1 MIDTRKQRRSRERF
15 AWIGIGA
22 ALVGLL
28 FIVLIPTDVFAQAG
42 AQNRRGESERALEM
56 FSQVFRFVQDNYVDE
71 VEAEELIQGA
81 LDGMFKS
88 LGDPH
93 SKYLSAE
100 EMRGLSDTTSGQ
112 FGGVG
117 MYISKQPDTGNGTP
131 AYVEV
136 VSPIEGTPAYFAGV
150 QSGDLIVRIEGAS
163 TAPLSIDEV
172 LNRLRGRPGSEVNIT
187 LRRGRTHEFDVELV
201 RDVIQVP
208 TVRRDM
214 IDDDIGFMRIIQF
227 TPYTNDRV
235 RDAIE
240 YFEESGYSS
249 LIIDLRRNPG
259 GLLAG
264 VVETADLFLDG
275 GLVVGTRGRSPREN
289 EEFRASSGTA
299 ISDNIP
305 IVVLIDGGSASAA
318 EILAGA
324 LKDRDRAFLIGQ
336 TTYGKG
342 SVQQVRRI
350 GDGGF
355 RLTMSRYYTPSGTYI
370 DEAGISPDKVV
381 REDELGDKELEAL
394 ATLRNERR
402 IARFVEQNPSP
413 SPADIDLFLQQLEQ
427 DGLNLRES
435 VVRRMVRDEVN
446 RMDGVTQVYDLEYD
460 TVLQE
465 AVRMLRGNQIIVT
478 P

>member
-1 MIDTRKQRRSRERF
+1 MNNTGRRRRFSERA
-15 AWIGIGA
+15 AWAGITV
-22 ALVGLL
+22 ALVAVLFVVLL
-28 FIVLIPTDVFAQAG
+28 PTDLFAQSS
-42 AQNRRGESERALEM
+42 AQSRRGEAERALEM
-56 FSQVFRFVQDNYVDE
+56 FSQVFRFVQENYVDE
-71 VEAEELIQGA
+71 VTADELMQGA
-81 LDGMFKS
+81 LDGLFKS

-100 EMRGLSDTTSGQ
+100 EMRGLTDTTAGQ

-117 MYISKQPDTGNGTP
+117 MYIAKQPDMGNGTP
-131 AYVEV
+131 SYVEV

-150 QSGDLIVRIEGAS
+150 QSGDLIVRIEGES

-187 LRRGRTHEFDVELV
+187 LRRGRTHEFDVDLV
-201 RDVIQVP
+201 RDIIQVP

-214 IDDDIGFMRIIQF
+214 IDDQIGFMRIIQF
-227 TPYTNDRV
+227 TPYTDDRV
-235 RDAIE
+235 RDAID
-240 YFEESGYSS
+240 YFESSGYSS
-249 LIIDLRRNPG
+249 MIIDLRRNPG
-259 GLLAG
+259 GLLTGVIDTAG
-264 VVETADLFLDG
+264 LFLNGD
-275 GLVVGTRGRSPREN
+275 LVVGTRGRSAREN
-289 EEFRASSGTA
+289 EEFYASRGTF
-299 ISDNIP
+299 IGDNIE

-324 LKDRDRAFLIGQ
+324 LKDHDRAYLIGE

-370 DEAGISPDKVV
+370 DKAGISPHQTV
-381 REDELGDKELEAL
+381 RESELTDEELESL
-394 ATLRNERR
+394 TRLRSERR
-402 IARFVEQNPSP
+402 VMRFVDETPSP
-413 SPADIDLFLQQLEQ
+413 SAADVDGFVDQLED
-427 DGLNLRES
+427 DGFRLSERL
-435 VVRRMVRDEVN
+435 VRRLVRDEVN
-446 RMDGVTQVYDLEYD
+446 RVNNVMLVYDLEYD

-465 AVRMLRGNQIIVT
+465 AVRHLQSSRVAT

>member
-1 MIDTRKQRRSRERF
+1 
-15 AWIGIGA
+15 
-22 ALVGLL
+22 
-28 FIVLIPTDVFAQAG
+28 
-42 AQNRRGESERALEM
+42 
-56 FSQVFRFVQDNYVDE
+56 
-71 VEAEELIQGA
+71 
-81 LDGMFKS
+81 
-88 LGDPH
+88 
-93 SKYLSAE
+93 
-100 EMRGLSDTTSGQ
+100 
-112 FGGVG
+112 
-117 MYISKQPDTGNGTP
+117 
-131 AYVEV
+131 V

-150 QSGDLIVRIEGAS
+150 QSGDLIVRIEGES

-187 LRRGRTHEFDVELV
+187 LRRGRAHEFDVELV

-240 YFEESGYSS
+240 HFEESGYSS

-264 VVETADLFLDG
+264 VVDTADLFLDG

-324 LKDRDRAFLIGQ
+324 LKDRDRAFLIGE

-342 SVQQVRRI
+342 SVQQVRRV

-370 DEAGISPDKVV
+370 DKDGISPDKVV
-381 REDELGDKELEAL
+381 REEELSDDELEAL
-394 ATLRNERR
+394 ATLRNQRR

-413 SPADIDLFLQQLEQ
+413 SPAAIDSFLQQLEQ
-427 DGLNLRES
+427 DGIQLRES
-435 VVRRMVRDEVN
+435 VVRRMIRDEVN

-460 TVLQE
+460 SALQE
-465 AVRMLRGNQIIVT
+465 AVRMLRGSEIVT

>member
-1 MIDTRKQRRSRERF
+1 MINTGNRRRFSERA
-15 AWIGIGA
+15 AWAGITV
-22 ALVGLL
+22 ALVAVLFVVLL
-28 FIVLIPTDVFAQAG
+28 PTDVFAQSS
-42 AQNRRGESERALEM
+42 AQSRRGEAERALEM
-56 FSQVFRFVQDNYVDE
+56 FSQVFRFVQENYVDE
-71 VEAEELIQGA
+71 VATDELIQGA
-81 LDGMFKS
+81 LDGLFKS

-100 EMRGLSDTTSGQ
+100 EMRGLTDTTAGQ

-117 MYISKQPDTGNGTP
+117 MYISKQPDMGNGTP
-131 AYVEV
+131 SYVEV

-150 QSGDLIVRIEGAS
+150 QSGDLIVRIEGES

-187 LRRGRTHEFDVELV
+187 LRRGRTHEFDLELV
-201 RDVIQVP
+201 RDIIQVP

-214 IDDDIGFMRIIQF
+214 INDEIGFMRIIQF
-227 TPYTNDRV
+227 TPYTDDRV
-235 RDAIE
+235 RDAID
-240 YFEESGYSS
+240 YFESNGYSS
-249 LIIDLRRNPG
+249 MIIDLRRNPG
-259 GLLAG
+259 GLLTGVIDTAG
-264 VVETADLFLDG
+264 LFLDG
-275 GLVVGTRGRSPREN
+275 DLVVGTRGRSEREN
-289 EEFRASSGTA
+289 EQFHASRGTFVS
-299 ISDNIP
+299 SDIE

-324 LKDRDRAFLIGQ
+324 LKDHNRAYLIGE

-370 DEAGISPDKVV
+370 DKAGIAPHTTVQEPELSD
-381 REDELGDKELEAL
+381 DELESL
-394 ATLRNERR
+394 TRLRSERR
-402 IARFVEQNPSP
+402 VMRFVDETPSP
-413 SPADIDLFLQQLEQ
+413 STDDVGEFIQQLEN
-427 DGLNLRES
+427 DGIELSETL
-435 VVRRMVRDEVN
+435 VRRLVRDEVN
-446 RMDGVTQVYDLEYD
+446 RVNNVMLVYDLEYD

-465 AVRMLRGNQIIVT
+465 AVRHLQSSRVAA

>member
-1 MIDTRKQRRSRERF
+1 MFDRAKAGQSRERLVWLGVTV
-15 AWIGIGA
+15 ALIGV
-22 ALVGLL
+22 LFVVLL
-28 FIVLIPTDVFAQAG
+28 PTDVFAQAG
-42 AQNRRGESERALEM
+42 AQHRTGETERVLEV

-71 VEAEELIQGA
+71 VEADELIKGA
-81 LDGMFKS
+81 LDGLFES

-93 SKYLSAE
+93 SKHLSAE

-117 MYISKQPDTGNGTP
+117 MYISKQAPSGNGTP
-131 AYVEV
+131 SYVEV

-150 QSGDLIVRIEGAS
+150 QSGDLIIRIEGES

-208 TVRRDM
+208 TVRREM

-227 TPYTNDRV
+227 TPYTDDRV
-235 RDAIE
+235 RDAIK
-240 YFEESGYSS
+240 YFEENNYRSM
-249 LIIDLRRNPG
+249 IIDLRRNPG
-259 GLLAG
+259 GLLSG
-264 VVETADLFLDG
+264 VVDTADLFLDG
-275 GLVVGTRGRSPREN
+275 GLVVGTRGRNPREN
-289 EEFRASSGTA
+289 EQFRATSGTA
-299 ISDNIP
+299 VSDEIP

-324 LKDRDRAFLIGQ
+324 LKDRGRAFLIGE

-350 GDGGF
+350 GSGGF

-370 DEAGISPDKVV
+370 DKAGISPNTIV
-381 REDELGDKELEAL
+381 REPELSDQELESL
-394 ATLRNERR
+394 ATLRTERR
-402 IARFVEQNPSP
+402 VIRFVDQNPSP
-413 SPADIDLFLQQLEQ
+413 SAADVDAFIDRIES
-427 DGLNLRES
+427 DGLSLRES
-435 VVRRMVRDEVN
+435 LVRRLVRDEVN
-446 RMDGVTQVYDLEYD
+446 RVNNVTLVYDLDFD

-465 AVRMLRGNQIIVT
+465 AVRMLRDNQISL